1 MSYRHII
8 LTAALFVSIVAK
20 ADEPKDS
27 LKTVKATADTI
38 AADTAKTDTVDK
50 NKPVF
55 TTIME
60 LPITSIKDQ
69 NRSGTCWDYSA
80 LSFFESELLRTN
92 KKGYDLSEVFVAN
105 KNYMD
110 RAILKVRMHGDAQ
123 FAQGGSAYDVLY
135 VLKNYGICPEEAMT
149 KPGAMVG
156 DTLNNF
162 NEFFHVMTPYVNA
175 VSSSKEKKLT
185 PAWKAGLQ
193 GILDAYLGKT
203 PESFTYEG
211 KTYTPQTF
219 AKSLGLNWDDYYNFT
234 SYTHHPFYTEFPLE
248 IQDNWRQ
255 ALSWN
260 VPMDELAAIID
271 NALEKGYT
279 VLWGGDVSDE
289 GFTRDG
295 LAMLVD
301 IEKVQSLEGSDMAK
315 WLKLSSDEKKKK
327 LQKLGVNVPELTPSQ
342 EKRQEEY
349 DNWQLT
355 DDHGMHIYGKATD
368 QNGRQYYK
376 VKNSWGKHGD
386 YDGIWYMSRNFIIA
400 KAMDIMVNKH
410 AVPKEI
416 LNKLKK

>member
-1 MSYRHII
+1 M
-8 LTAALFVSIVAK
+8 TAK

-27 LKTVKATADTI
+27 LKVPEATIDSLKA
-38 AADTAKTDTVDK
+38 DTVDK

-80 LSFFESELLRTN
+80 LSFFESELLRT
-92 KKGYDLSEVFVAN
+92 KKKEYDVSEVFVAN

-255 ALSWN
+255 GMSWN
-260 VPMDELAAIID
+260 VTMEELERIID
-271 NALEKGYT
+271 NALEQGYT
-279 VLWGGDVSDE
+279 VLWGGDVSED

-301 IEKVQSLEGSDMAK
+301 IEKVQSNEGSD
-315 WLKLSSDEKKKK
+315 
-327 LQKLGVNVPELTPSQ
+327 
-342 EKRQEEY
+342 
-349 DNWQLT
+349 
-355 DDHGMHIYGKATD
+355 
-368 QNGRQYYK
+368 
-376 VKNSWGKHGD
+376 
-386 YDGIWYMSRNFIIA
+386 
-400 KAMDIMVNKH
+400 
-410 AVPKEI
+410 
-416 LNKLKK
+416 

>member
-1 MSYRHII
+1 MNCRHII
-8 LTAALFVSIVAK
+8 LITALFASMTAK

-27 LKTVKATADTI
+27 LKVPEATIDSLKA
-38 AADTAKTDTVDK
+38 DTVDK

-255 ALSWN
+255 GMSWN

-271 NALEKGYT
+271 NALEHGYT

-400 KAMDIMVNKH
+400 KAMDIMVNKN
-410 AVPKEI
+410 AVPKDI
-416 LNKLKK
+416 LKKLKK

>member
-1 MSYRHII
+1 MNCRHII
-8 LTAALFVSIVAK
+8 LITALFASMTAK

-27 LKTVKATADTI
+27 LKVPEATIDSLKA
-38 AADTAKTDTVDK
+38 DTVDK

-92 KKGYDLSEVFVAN
+92 NKGYDLSEVFVAN

-255 ALSWN
+255 GMSWN
-260 VPMDELAAIID
+260 VTMEELERIID

-279 VLWGGDVSDE
+279 VLWGGDVSED

-301 IEKVQSLEGSDMAK
+301 IEKVQSNEGSDMAK
-315 WLKLSSDEKKKK
+315 WLKLSSGEKKEK

-386 YDGIWYMSRNFIIA
+386 YDGIWYMSKNFIIA

>member
-1 MSYRHII
+1 MNCRHII
-8 LTAALFVSIVAK
+8 LITALFASMTAK

-27 LKTVKATADTI
+27 LKVPEATIDSLKA
-38 AADTAKTDTVDK
+38 DTVDK

-92 KKGYDLSEVFVAN
+92 KKEYDLSEVFVAN

-234 SYTHHPFYTEFPLE
+234 SYTHHPFYAEFPLE

-255 ALSWN
+255 AMSWN

-271 NALEKGYT
+271 NALEHGYT

-368 QNGRQYYK
+368 QNGRVYYK

-400 KAMDIMVNKH
+400 KAMDIMVNKN
-410 AVPKEI
+410 AVPKDI
-416 LNKLKK
+416 LKKLKK

>member
-1 MSYRHII
+1 MNCRHII
-8 LTAALFVSIVAK
+8 LITALFASMTAK

-27 LKTVKATADTI
+27 LKVPEATIDSLKA
-38 AADTAKTDTVDK
+38 DTVDK

-80 LSFFESELLRTN
+80 LSFFESELLRT
-92 KKGYDLSEVFVAN
+92 KKKEYDLSEVFVAN

-135 VLKNYGICPEEAMT
+135 VLKNYGICPEEAMA

-255 ALSWN
+255 AMSWN
-260 VPMDELAAIID
+260 VTMEELERIID

-279 VLWGGDVSDE
+279 VLWGGDVSED

-301 IEKVQSLEGSDMAK
+301 IEKVQSNEGSDMAK
-315 WLKLSSDEKKKK
+315 WLKLSSGEKKEK

-368 QNGRQYYK
+368 QNGRIYYK

-386 YDGIWYMSRNFIIA
+386 YDGIWYMSKNFIIA

>member
-1 MSYRHII
+1 MNCRHII
-8 LTAALFVSIVAK
+8 LITALFASMTAK

-27 LKTVKATADTI
+27 LKVPEATIDSLKA
-38 AADTAKTDTVDK
+38 DTVDK

-255 ALSWN
+255 GMSWN
-260 VPMDELAAIID
+260 VTMEELERIID

-279 VLWGGDVSDE
+279 VLWGGDVSED

-301 IEKVQSLEGSDMAK
+301 IEKVQSNEGSDMAK
-315 WLKLSSDEKKKK
+315 WLKLSSGEKKEK

-368 QNGRQYYK
+368 QNGRIYYK

-386 YDGIWYMSRNFIIA
+386 YDGIWYMSKNFIIA

>member
-1 MSYRHII
+1 MM
-8 LTAALFVSIVAK
+8 AK

-27 LKTVKATADTI
+27 LKVPEETIDSLKA
-38 AADTAKTDTVDK
+38 DTVDK

-255 ALSWN
+255 GMSWN

-271 NALEKGYT
+271 NALEHGYT

-386 YDGIWYMSRNFIIA
+386 YDGIWYMSKNFIIA
-400 KAMDIMVNKH
+400 KAMDIMVNKN
-410 AVPKEI
+410 AVPKDI
-416 LNKLKK
+416 LKKLKK

>member
-1 MSYRHII
+1 MNCKHII
-8 LTAALFVSIVAK
+8 LITALFASMTAK

-27 LKTVKATADTI
+27 LKVPEATIDSLKA
-38 AADTAKTDTVDK
+38 DTVDK

-80 LSFFESELLRTN
+80 LSFFESELLRT
-92 KKGYDLSEVFVAN
+92 KKKEYDLSEVFVAN

-149 KPGAMVG
+149 KPGTMVG

-219 AKSLGLNWDDYYNFT
+219 AKILGLNWDDYYNFT

-255 ALSWN
+255 GMSWN
-260 VPMDELAAIID
+260 VTMEELERIID

-279 VLWGGDVSDE
+279 VLWGGDVSED

-301 IEKVQSLEGSDMAK
+301 IEKVQSNEGSDMAK
-315 WLKLSSDEKKKK
+315 WLKLSSGEKKEK

-386 YDGIWYMSRNFIIA
+386 YDGIWYMSKNFIIA